1 MLAEDTPLM
10 RLGKPHEVA
19 QAALF
24 LAQSRFITG
33 QALCVDGGFCALN
46 LESALFLAG
55 AGGRASLRSLPEAY
69 RQTLVMILY
78 PL

>member
-33 QALCVDGGFCALN
+33 QALCVDGGFAL
-46 LESALFLAG
+46 
-55 AGGRASLRSLPEAY
+55 
-69 RQTLVMILY
+69 
-78 PL
+78 